1 MTRGII
7 GILILVLLLAAGL
20 FVQWTMVSLQA
31 PITGELIQAAQAAAR
46 EDWATAK
53 RHQETAQRGWGR
65 AWRLTAAFADHQPME
80 DVDSLFARLP
90 IYAAEEETAEFSA
103 GCREL
108 ARRVKAMYEAHSLTW
123 WNLL

>member
-90 IYAAEEETAEFSA
+90 IYAAEEETAEFAA